1 MVYFFSGHRASQGCV
16 VLDGGRN
23 GKMAAGVRYDR
34 YATTNKETSQNGTSQ
49 NGTSQSVVNENG
61 FEERNGKKYG
71 ISSDF
76 KANNSAKSNIS
87 EAIATNK
94 DSDSKGIDKSSLAS
108 SLSTTNQPSP
118 LNPPNSLRRA
128 KLRFSSNDLKTTNL
142 ATKSSPSPE
151 GPDTNN
157 NEKKELAIAENPTT
171 GQQKSNEVKSKGLV
185 TKSRSL
191 LTIQR
196 SGPARSDPTGEAKSS
211 TLPRKQR
218 SNMPSKSQSLLTLT
232 QPLSNSQEKESKKL
246 AISHHSPSLKRQESR
261 DTDKKQTPA
270 KQPPIKSRSL
280 IAIQRPKQSSNI
292 AKGTTLSSSRFGH

>member
-1 MVYFFSGHRASQGCV
+1 M

-34 YATTNKETSQNGTSQ
+34 YATTNKGTSQNGTSQ

-61 FEERNGKKYG
+61 FEDRNDKKYG

-76 KANNSAKSNIS
+76 KANSNAKSNIS

-108 SLSTTNQPSP
+108 SLLPTTNQPSP

-128 KLRFSSNDLKTTNL
+128 KLRFSSNDLKTTDL

-157 NEKKELAIAENPTT
+157 NEKKELAMAENPTT
-171 GQQKSNEVKSKGLV
+171 GQQISNEVKSKGLV

-218 SNMPSKSQSLLTLT
+218 SNMPSKSQSLLT
-232 QPLSNSQEKESKKL
+232 LSNSQEKESKKL

-292 AKGTTLSSSRFGH
+292 AKGTTQSSRCGH

>member
-1 MVYFFSGHRASQGCV
+1 MFFSGHRASQGCV

-34 YATTNKETSQNGTSQ
+34 YATTNKGTSQNGTSQ

-61 FEERNGKKYG
+61 FEDRNDKKYG

-94 DSDSKGIDKSSLAS
+94 DSDIKGIDKSSLAS
-108 SLSTTNQPSP
+108 SLLPTTNQPSP

-128 KLRFSSNDLKTTNL
+128 KLRFSSNDLKTTDL
-142 ATKSSPSPE
+142 ATKSNPSPE

-157 NEKKELAIAENPTT
+157 NEKKELAMAENPTT
-171 GQQKSNEVKSKGLV
+171 GQQISNEVKSKGLV

-232 QPLSNSQEKESKKL
+232 QPLSNSPEKESKML
-246 AISHHSPSLKRQESR
+246 ALSHHSPSLRRQESR
-261 DTDKKQTPA
+261 DADNEDDDLNERDQ
-270 KQPPIKSRSL
+270 SFR
-280 IAIQRPKQSSNI
+280 IAM
-292 AKGTTLSSSRFGH
+292 